1 MKKIYGNLSAAR
13 LACSAGV
20 FFARANVLL
29 AKAHVET
36 RNRNSETRHTNGI
49 HDFIRLTNQTFYIR
63 ESYIT
68 PVDSNDWSFGGLTA
82 NGLSIL
88 RPSNI
93 LIIW

>member
-13 LACSAGV
+13 QDTQTA
-20 FFARANVLL
+20 FTIF
-29 AKAHVET
+29 T
-36 RNRNSETRHTNGI
+36 TNKSNI
-49 HDFIRLTNQTFYIR
+49 LHRT
-63 ESYIT
+63 SYIT
-68 PVDSNDWSFGGLTA
+68 PVDYNDWSFGRFTA